1 MAKSVG
7 EVLRAMRE
15 EADLSRSA
23 LARRAKMEPNALLRV
38 ENGAAPSFEMVWRVA
53 HALGVSLDAVAAA
66 TFGRGARPKAQVADA
81 ISEEALSRLASALR
95 DASDVVVALR
105 EGRSVSPPRRRRR

>member
-15 EADLSRSA
+15 DADLSRSA
-23 LARRAKMEPNALLRV
+23 VARRAKMEPNALLRV
-38 ENGAAPSFEMVWRVA
+38 ETGGSPSFEMVWRVA
-53 HALGVSLDAVAAA
+53 RALGVSLDAVAAA
-66 TFGRGARPKAQVADA
+66 AFGKGARPKAQVSDA
-81 ISEEALSRLASALR
+81 ITEEALVRLASVLG
-95 DASDVVVALR
+95 DASEIVVALR